1 MYGNDP
7 TMGGQPAPP
16 NDSDVWQDVLDV
28 VRSAAE
34 ADGTVDEQ
42 EMVIVEQITSLIA
55 KLRAGRAKERDAALG
70 TSPAMKHLGRQSGA

>member
-1 MYGNDP
+1 
-7 TMGGQPAPP
+7 MGEQPAPD
-16 NDSDVWQDVLDV
+16 DSDVWQDVLSV
-28 VRSAAE
+28 VRQAAE

-70 TSPAMKHLGRQSGA
+70 TSPAMKHLSRSSGV